1 MESRKYIAGKGIRDD
16 LIQTFHFIYKEIE
29 TQTVRHHTAHCYHSQ
44 DFDSLSDALI
54 LPLMKTETLQLN
66 WFEEKGI

>member
-16 LIQTFHFIYKEIE
+16 LIQTFHFIYKEVE
-29 TQTVRHHTAHCYHSQ
+29 TQTVRRHMAHCYHSQ